1 MFPKNDALKVDIT
14 NSSVADPDPP
24 ATLPTV
30 HYTVLCRELSL
41 NEERIKILLK

>member
-30 HYTVLCRELSL
+30 YTVLCRELSL